1 MNDTKSTTNGT
12 NSATNGAQTPQGEEK
27 KPVVPQPEEL
37 GALAAL
43 GLAIKSPIKAA
54 AIGGLMIATVGDAL
68 YNSRNLVAKSVRK
81 SIRLTAATMLA
92 AVEEGEETMIDADS
106 DNLDDEALVMAIRSN
121 WKK

>member
-1 MNDTKSTTNGT
+1 MANTNVTTNDTN
-12 NSATNGAQTPQGEEK
+12 NATNGAQAPQDTGK

>member
-12 NSATNGAQTPQGEEK
+12 NSATNGAQTPQDTGK

>member
-12 NSATNGAQTPQGEEK
+12 NSATNGAQTPQDTGK

-81 SIRLTAATMLA
+81 NIRLTAATMLA

>member
-1 MNDTKSTTNGT
+1 MNASNPTTITTN
-12 NSATNGAQTPQGEEK
+12 NATNKPEGKA
-27 KPVVPQPEEL
+27 PVVPQPEEL

>member
-1 MNDTKSTTNGT
+1 MADTKSTTNGT
-12 NSATNGAQTPQGEEK
+12 NSATNGAQAPQDTGK

-68 YNSRNLVAKSVRK
+68 YTNRNMVAKALRK
-81 SIRLTAATMLA
+81 SLRITTASILG
-92 AVEEGEETMIDADS
+92 AVEEAEESLAGGDTDS
-106 DNLDDEALVMAIRSN
+106 MTDEELVNAIRNN

>member
-12 NSATNGAQTPQGEEK
+12 NSATNGAQTPQDTGK

-92 AVEEGEETMIDADS
+92 AVEEGEKTMIDADS

>member
-1 MNDTKSTTNGT
+1 MNASNPITNIT
-12 NSATNGAQTPQGEEK
+12 NIATNQPEVKA
-27 KPVVPQPEEL
+27 PVVPQPEEL

-106 DNLDDEALVMAIRSN
+106 DDLEDEALVKAIRAN